1 MSASQYENL
10 IRAIFQCEE
19 GRKHGATADIYYN
32 LLDARN
38 SAQKKEIALFREG
51 VCIGELRA
59 YLTNALFEL
68 KEKYADDKEVK
79 TELDECSIILTTPD
93 FESINECIDKAAMII
108 EELNLKAP

>member
-38 SAQKKEIALFREG
+38 SDAKKG
-51 VCIGELRA
+51 NTH
-59 YLTNALFEL
+59 YS
-68 KEKYADDKEVK
+68 EKVYV
-79 TELDECSIILTTPD
+79 LV
-93 FESINECIDKAAMII
+93 N
-108 EELNLKAP
+108 